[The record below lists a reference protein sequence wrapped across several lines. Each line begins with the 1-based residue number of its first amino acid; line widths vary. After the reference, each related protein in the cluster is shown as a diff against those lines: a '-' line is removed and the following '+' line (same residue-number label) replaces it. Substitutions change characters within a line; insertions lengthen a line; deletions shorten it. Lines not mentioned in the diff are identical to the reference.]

1 MTTARQHTKTGCK
14 HRLWC
19 HPCGADSDV
28 IGANH
33 DQPAALANAD
43 LDRQFHRLKLIT
55 ISELWLRRDGTP
67 SIKAVKVRAR
77 SSSYGALTQVRLLRH
92 PPYSGTPIH
101 RTSCSRRP
109 PRLQGCPALP
119 SPKSTASEFRWLYPQ
134 LDPPLLRPCRS
145 RRTTSSTCS
154 ATHNCRWCR
163 SMSSKSLLAFWGGH
177 SILDVSGH
185 QRRFVCPEILE
196 RGILV
201 ARLSR
206 ARVICHFRPCSRG
219 TTRSCSTSTPLLP
232 QTPPLHVWSSSP
244 LGGVRAW
251 RGRPQGRGNVSS
263 CGDGGGV
270 QAKRP
275 RGLKAWRGRPR
286 RHGRPSL
293 GMARERRRRP
303 RRRRRPSLGM
313 AHER

>member
-1 MTTARQHTKTGCK
+1 MCLRIQATSALNRPPKVPVSTLYGMTTARQHTKTGCK

-28 IGANH
+28 IGATH

-163 SMSSKSLLAFWGGH
+163 SMSSKSLLALWN
-177 SILDVSGH
+177 
-185 QRRFVCPEILE
+185 RMECPDTNAGSFALKFSKEEFLLRACRE
-196 RGILV
+196 RG
-201 ARLSR
+201 
-206 ARVICHFRPCSRG
+206 
-219 TTRSCSTSTPLLP
+219 
-232 QTPPLHVWSSSP
+232 
-244 LGGVRAW
+244 
-251 RGRPQGRGNVSS
+251 
-263 CGDGGGV
+263 
-270 QAKRP
+270 
-275 RGLKAWRGRPR
+275 
-286 RHGRPSL
+286 
-293 GMARERRRRP
+293 
-303 RRRRRPSLGM
+303 
-313 AHER
+313 